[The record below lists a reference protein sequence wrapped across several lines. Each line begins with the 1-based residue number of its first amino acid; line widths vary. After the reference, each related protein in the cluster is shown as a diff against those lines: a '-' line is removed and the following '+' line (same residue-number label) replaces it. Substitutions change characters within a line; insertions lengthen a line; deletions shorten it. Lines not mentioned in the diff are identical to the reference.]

1 MSLPSDLTEKLIAW
15 AYSGTLGAFAALVG
29 YLYQVARHPGNRVTL
44 FMLFVTVT
52 IGFYLGILF
61 GGFIPQDWGNRDAVL
76 LLVGAT
82 GLKGFE
88 LVMGWAKTAIPN
100 LLRSMLQQGSG
111 PGNQGGNPPDNP
123 ST

>member
-1 MSLPSDLTEKLIAW
+1 MNLPTELLDKLQAY

-29 YLYQVARHPGNRVTL
+29 YLYQVARHPGNKVTL
-44 FMLFVTVT
+44 FMIFATVV

-82 GLKGFE
+82 GLKGF
-88 LVMGWAKTAIPN
+88 VIVNTWAKTALPN
-100 LLRSMLQQGSG
+100 LLRTALQQ
-111 PGNQGGNPPDNP
+111 QPPPPPEDDKGAQ
-123 ST
+123 